1 MARIRNLKPEFW
13 DSPDTAEADLAVRLT
28 YMAMWNW
35 ADDSGRGT
43 ANLKELEAFAWP
55 NDDVRELP
63 RSSSRTSATQW
74 PNFGAILAE
83 VQRCYGVVFYK
94 VDRRPFYWIPSFQ
107 ANQSKHFKPD
117 SRLPS
122 VEEGEKWCLISEY
135 GDTLEGGAESRLH
148 SSRTSG
154 TPPPNSAG
162 KSPLDRDRD
171 GDRDGEVLA
180 HLGTETTDAHAMLEP
195 AGETPP
201 GPKVPI
207 QGWKL
212 VREHTPANLG
222 QSSRSMLAIRVDE
235 MIRSGTPESD
245 VRACLDLWMTK
256 PEAGPGLLPHLLAE
270 VVKTRDHKPSVE
282 GAATRGAN
290 EWIGIANK
298 YGSADTTTELMK
310 ELER

>member
-1 MARIRNLKPEFW
+1 MARIRTIKPEFFT
-13 DSPDTAEADLAVRLT
+13 SPDTAKASVDARLL
-28 YMAMWNW
+28 YIALWCW
-35 ADDSGRGT
+35 ADDYGIGETNFNAILGFAFPEDDQRTRKEIQSLCKEVANAFGTVFYTVRGRHFYAIPSWDDHQKT
-43 ANLKELEAFAWP
+43 QRRATRRNPAP
-55 NDDVRELP
+55 NDPDATPDLRIHPEQGT
-63 RSSSRTSATQW
+63 SEFTQGDSERTQGNPPAGT
-74 PNFGAILAE
+74 
-83 VQRCYGVVFYK
+83 
-94 VDRRPFYWIPSFQ
+94 
-107 ANQSKHFKPD
+107 
-117 SRLPS
+117 
-122 VEEGEKWCLISEY
+122 EEHRNI
-135 GDTLEGGAESRLH
+135 
-148 SSRTSG
+148 G
-154 TPPPNSAG
+154 T
-162 KSPLDRDRD
+162 
-171 GDRDGEVLA
+171 GEVLA
-180 HLGTETTDAHAMLEP
+180 HLGTETTDAPAMIEP

-235 MIRSGTPESD
+235 MIRSGTPEPD

-270 VVKTRDHKPSVE
+270 VVKTRDHKPPVE